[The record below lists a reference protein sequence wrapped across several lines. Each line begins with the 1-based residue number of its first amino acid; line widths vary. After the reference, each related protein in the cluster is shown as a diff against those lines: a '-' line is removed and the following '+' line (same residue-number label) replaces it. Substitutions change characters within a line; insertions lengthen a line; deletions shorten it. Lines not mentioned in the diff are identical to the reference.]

1 DSLGHTVQV
10 SQTDRYVI
18 LRDLTTGKVSVLD
31 LASLQLAASTQTTA
45 GLGVTI
51 ALHGDSAFVIDSV
64 QGVVSQLNPSSL
76 VPMGQPLHSPPG
88 LSGGT
93 FDSDGRLWLLV
104 PSEGSV
110 VAVAPTA
117 SPGASGAKPH
127 KNGGTGGS
135 AADDPKVVRT
145 ETVADPAHDLAISV
159 LDS

>member
-1 DSLGHTVQV
+1 
-10 SQTDRYVI
+10 YVI

-76 VPMGQPLHSPPG
+76 VPMGQPLHFPPG

-93 FDSDGRLWLLV
+93 FDSDGPSGLRV
-104 PSEGSV
+104 PGGGGG

-117 SPGASGAKPH
+117 SPGAKPAKPRG
-127 KNGGTGGS
+127 NGGTGGS

-159 LDS
+159 LDSGVAILDKTAGKLT